1 VAERRRTGGDEA
13 GPFAQRGSLSP
24 STCNSLS
31 GGLRAA
37 ASRLPELATLLL
49 YAAVGVS
56 ASPEAPSAIGQMNTT
71 TYHFEYEPLQRGGS
85 LHRRREAKA
94 IGAARR
100 ATGIVFLDQ
109 TGPGAYFFD
118 LRTRQPIGARVK
130 RAMDVV
136 MALFFIVMLA
146 PVLIA
151 VALAVKLTSKGP
163 LIFRQRRIGFRCN
176 QFEMYKFRSMY
187 AGAELKEKE
196 LAEQSGASFLKLKND
211 PRITPV
217 GAFIRKYSL
226 DELPQLFNVLEGTMS
241 MVGPR
246 PLLVSDLDK
255 LPRRNQLRRFATP
268 PGITGLWQVS
278 GRSNCSDLKRMQLD
292 RRYVDRW
299 SLGLDLRILLET
311 VEVVLTAKG
320 AV

>member
-1 VAERRRTGGDEA
+1 MT
-13 GPFAQRGSLSP
+13 S
-24 STCNSLS
+24 
-31 GGLRAA
+31 
-37 ASRLPELATLLL
+37 
-49 YAAVGVS
+49 
-56 ASPEAPSAIGQMNTT
+56 T
-71 TYHFEYEPLQRGGS
+71 TYHFEYEPLEQSGS
-85 LHRRREAKA
+85 LHRRREAKLTRPP
-94 IGAARR
+94 RR

-109 TGPGAYFFD
+109 AGPGAYFFD
-118 LRTRQPIGARVK
+118 LRTRHPIAARAK
-130 RAMDVV
+130 RVIDIV
-136 MALFFIVMLA
+136 MAIFFIALLS

-176 QFEMYKFRSMY
+176 QFEMYKFRSMFT
-187 AGAELKEKE
+187 GSELKEKE
-196 LAEQSGASFLKLKND
+196 LAEQSGTSFLKLKND
-211 PRITPV
+211 PRITRV
-217 GAFIRKYSL
+217 GGFIRKYSL

-278 GRSNCSDLKRMQLD
+278 GRSNCSDIKRMQLD

-299 SLGLDLRILLET
+299 SLGFDLRILLET